1 MDQNLKKRLLSVV
14 EKSGLSQR
22 KFGGLIGKSP
32 NSINKIIQGSI
43 KMDKTIAL
51 AIEAVTGVNAEWL
64 LTGEGKVENDPR
76 DSLDLSQKLILDM
89 LNGDESTLAEKV
101 FEWIDS
107 KASKRK
113 YSFGKESWTEEQ
125 TNKYNSLIR
134 DAHQRLGWFFG
145 SEDGQFSVLISL
157 QILYFGDIPENEK
170 SMAGQMYEKT
180 HEPRVDEI
188 KKIRKELEELIG
200 LNLNQIY

>member
-22 KFGGLIGKSP
+22 KFGGLVGKSP

-134 DAHQRLGWFFG
+134 DAHQL
-145 SEDGQFSVLISL
+145 SLIH
-157 QILYFGDIPENEK
+157 I
-170 SMAGQMYEKT
+170 
-180 HEPRVDEI
+180 
-188 KKIRKELEELIG
+188 
-200 LNLNQIY
+200 